1 MDDSTTTQVVSDA
14 VARLYNTYPFPPEP
28 ILDEAPPGYNWRW
41 YWPTVH
47 SFCTGTAPTS
57 TSVRVLDAGCGT
69 GVSTEYISHLN
80 PEAEVLGIDLS
91 ERAIA
96 TATQR
101 CQSSGATNVQFR
113 QLSIYDVNQ
122 LEGEFD
128 WINCVGVIHHMPD
141 PLKGLQALASKLAP
155 GGFIHLFVYAAI
167 GRWEISLMQ
176 RAIALV
182 QGGQRGDYRD
192 GVQVGRQI
200 FATLPEGNRL
210 KQRERDRWAME
221 NQRDECFADMYVH
234 PQEVDYTLDSL
245 FELIEASGLEF
256 VGFSNPQIWQLDRLL
271 ASDPALLAR
280 AQQLS
285 EKDQYRLV
293 ELLDPEITHFE
304 WFLARPP
311 YPRTTWENDADL
323 LAAIPTRN
331 PCMEGW
337 PSQSIFDHNYQ
348 IISLDKREF
357 EFLQACDDQ
366 AITLAGDR
374 QNSPAP
380 HQPPAT
386 VADLLSQSELSLEDV
401 RQLHQRQLILLHL
414 PQQSP

>member
-1 MDDSTTTQVVSDA
+1 MDDSTKTQAVSDA
-14 VARLYNTYPFPPEP
+14 VASLYNTYPFPPEP
-28 ILDEAPPGYNWRW
+28 FLDEAPPGYNWRW

-47 SFCTGTAPTS
+47 SFCTGFAPQPGAL
-57 TSVRVLDAGCGT
+57 RVLDAGCGT
-69 GVSTEYISHLN
+69 GVSTEYIAHLN
-80 PEAEVLGIDLS
+80 PGAEVLGIDLS

-96 TATQR
+96 TATER
-101 CQSSGATNVQFR
+101 CRRSGATNVQFR
-113 QLSIYDVNQ
+113 QLSIYDVEQ
-122 LEGEFD
+122 IEGEFD
-128 WINCVGVIHHMPD
+128 WINCVGVIHHLPD
-141 PLKGLQALASKLAP
+141 PFKGLQALASKLAP
-155 GGFIHLFVYAAI
+155 GGFIHLFVYAAT

-182 QGGQRGDYRD
+182 QGSQRGDYRD

-200 FATLPEGNRL
+200 FASLPEGNRL

-221 NQRDECFADMYVH
+221 NHRDECFADMYVH

-256 VGFSNPQIWQLDRLL
+256 VGFSNPQVWQLDRLL
-271 ASDPALLAR
+271 AADPALLER
-280 AQQLS
+280 AKQLS
-285 EKDQYRLV
+285 KPDQHRLV

-311 YPRTTWENDADL
+311 YAPVDWENDADL

-348 IISLDKREF
+348 IISLDAKEF
-357 EFLQACDDQ
+357 EVLQGCDLNNHLDAGQ
-366 AITLAGDR
+366 VPTTAAGLISQTGVNLDTL
-374 QNSPAP
+374 
-380 HQPPAT
+380 
-386 VADLLSQSELSLEDV
+386 
-401 RQLHQRQLILLHL
+401 RQLHQRQLILLRS
-414 PQQSP
+414 PQQEPQI

>member
-1 MDDSTTTQVVSDA
+1 MDDSTKTQAVSDA
-14 VARLYNTYPFPPEP
+14 VASLYNTYPFPPEP
-28 ILDEAPPGYNWRW
+28 FLDEAPPGYNWRW

-47 SFCTGTAPTS
+47 SFCTGVVPAS
-57 TSVRVLDAGCGT
+57 GSVRVLDAGCGT

-96 TATQR
+96 TATER
-101 CQSSGATNVQFR
+101 CRRSGATNVQFR
-113 QLSIYDVNQ
+113 QISIYDVDQ
-122 LEGEFD
+122 VEGEFD
-128 WINCVGVIHHMPD
+128 WINCVGVIHHLPD
-141 PLKGLQALASKLAP
+141 PLKGLRALATKLAP
-155 GGFIHLFVYAAI
+155 GGLIHLFVYAAI

-182 QGGQRGDYRD
+182 QGNQRGDYRD

-200 FATLPEGNRL
+200 FASLPEGNRL

-221 NQRDECFADMYVH
+221 NHRDECFADMYVH

-245 FELIEASGLEF
+245 FDLVEASGLEF
-256 VGFSNPQIWQLDRLL
+256 VGFSNPQVWQLDRLL
-271 ASDPALLAR
+271 DNDPALLKR

-311 YPRTTWENDADL
+311 YAPISWDNDGDL

-348 IISLDKREF
+348 IISLDAQEF
-357 EFLQACDDQ
+357 ELLQGCDRNHHLGADQ
-366 AITLAGDR
+366 
-374 QNSPAP
+374 SP
-380 HQPPAT
+380 T
-386 VADLLSQSELSLEDV
+386 SVAALIAQVGASLQDL
-401 RQLHQRQLILLHL
+401 RQLHQRQLILLQ
-414 PQQSP
+414 PSQRIASI

>member
-1 MDDSTTTQVVSDA
+1 MDDSTKTQAVSDA
-14 VARLYNTYPFPPEP
+14 VASLYNTYPFPPEP
-28 ILDEAPPGYNWRW
+28 FLDEAPPGYNWRW

-47 SFCTGTAPTS
+47 SFCAGTVSAS
-57 TSVRVLDAGCGT
+57 GSVRVLDAGCGT

-96 TATQR
+96 TATER
-101 CQSSGATNVQFR
+101 CSRSGATNVQFR
-113 QLSIYDVNQ
+113 QLSIYDVDQ
-122 LEGEFD
+122 IKGEFD

-141 PLKGLQALASKLAP
+141 PLRGLRALATKLAP
-155 GGFIHLFVYAAI
+155 GGLIHLFVYAAM

-182 QGGQRGDYRD
+182 QGSQRGDYRD

-200 FATLPEGNRL
+200 FASLPEGNRL

-221 NQRDECFADMYVH
+221 NHRDECFADMYVH

-245 FELIEASGLEF
+245 FELIDASGLEF
-256 VGFSNPQIWQLDRLL
+256 VGFSNPQVWQLDRLL
-271 ASDPALLAR
+271 ENDPALLER
-280 AQQLS
+280 AKQLS

-311 YPRTTWENDADL
+311 YAPVTWEQNADL

-348 IISLDKREF
+348 IIALEAKEF
-357 EFLQACDDQ
+357 EVLQGCDRNNNLDVGQ
-366 AITLAGDR
+366 VPI
-374 QNSPAP
+374 
-380 HQPPAT
+380 T
-386 VADLLSQSELSLEDV
+386 VAELISQTGVNLDTL
-401 RQLHQRQLILLHL
+401 RQLHQRQLILLRS
-414 PQQSP
+414 PQQDQQT